1 MFVQNQLMDLAPS
14 GAPVP
19 YDQNHLALY
28 AALIDAHER
37 ATEWRTTAADLMGLD
52 PESPKAEP
60 CWRSHLKRA
69 QWIVGEGMAAA
80 LQSFGKRGLPK
91 QL

>member
-1 MFVQNQLMDLAPS
+1 MVVRNQLMDLAPS

-19 YDQNHLALY
+19 YDQHHLALY
-28 AALIDAHER
+28 AALIDAHDS
-37 ATEWRTTAADLMGLD
+37 ATDWRTTAADLMGLD
-52 PESPKAEP
+52 PENPKTEP

-80 LQSFGKRGLPK
+80 LESFGKRGLSEPI
-91 QL
+91 